1 MITGYIEDMI
11 DLDQVHMQTE
21 EHTGDEGIWILMN
34 YDYDTIFHIYFEEY
48 WYTDTPQGQK
58 KISESPILTLEKD
71 YENHLTNMFGNMWH
85 EPMKNF
91 VKNNFNVQIK
101 TIGLDF

>member
-1 MITGYIEDMI
+1 MITGYIEDYI
-11 DLDQVHMQTE
+11 DLDEYHL
-21 EHTGDEGIWILMN
+21 DEGGIGG
-34 YDYDTIFHIYFEEY
+34 YEGIYELVNNSYKTLFVIYLPEY
-48 WYTDTPQGQK
+48 WSEDTQSGLDMK
-58 KISESPILTLEKD
+58 EKSPILRLEND
-71 YENHLTNMFGNMWH
+71 IEEHLTNMFGNMWH